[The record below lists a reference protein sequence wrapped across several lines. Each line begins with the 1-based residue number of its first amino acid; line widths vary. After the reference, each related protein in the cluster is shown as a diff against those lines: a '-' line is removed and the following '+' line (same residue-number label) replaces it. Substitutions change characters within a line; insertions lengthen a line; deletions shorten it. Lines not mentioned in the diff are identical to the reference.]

1 MQKNN
6 ISNHKNHPKAYI
18 KTFGCQMNV
27 NDSEYLFGQLKHLN
41 YLITDNISDAD
52 LILLNSCCVRKN
64 VEQKIYS
71 LIGKIR
77 KLKINNPDIKLG
89 LCGCLAQKEKENIF
103 KNTPSVDFLL
113 GPSRINELEELIK
126 KIEINNKKYL
136 YCSHLPEFTLKNIPI
151 KRNSHITALVQIM
164 RGCNNYC
171 SYCIVPYTRGPE
183 QSREVGELLS
193 EVKNLIKKGYK
204 EIFLLG
210 QNVNSYGQ
218 DFKKPVP
225 FSELLKMIAK
235 IDNIKRIRFMT
246 SHPKDLSF
254 DLIETIKN
262 EKNICNHIH
271 LPIQSGSD
279 KVLSLMNRKYDTHRY
294 KTIFNKIRNS
304 IEKVSITTDI
314 MVGFPGET
322 DNDFNDTLTFF
333 KEIKFDNMYS
343 FIYSNR
349 ENTVSSLMPNQVP
362 LSIKKERL
370 WKLIDL
376 QKIIA
381 TKINKRME
389 GQTVEVLVE
398 GSSRK
403 NIDGQLTGRTDT
415 NKSVIFK
422 GKKELTG
429 QLVLVKIFES
439 DAWTLFGELV

>member
-6 ISNHKNHPKAYI
+6 ILNHKNHPKAYI

-333 KEIKFDNMYS
+333 KEMEFDNMYS

-403 NIDGQLTGRTDT
+403 EIDGQLTGRTDT

-439 DAWTLFGELV
+439 DAWTLFGELA